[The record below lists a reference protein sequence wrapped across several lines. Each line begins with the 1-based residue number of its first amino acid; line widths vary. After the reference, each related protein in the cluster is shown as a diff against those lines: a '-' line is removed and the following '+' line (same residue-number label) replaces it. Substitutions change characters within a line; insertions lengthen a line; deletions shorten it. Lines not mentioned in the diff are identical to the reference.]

1 MSISLKITKALDD
14 KDIDSFIS
22 LSNHPAL
29 LINDIYDNGLLNYML
44 EKYPQHP
51 ITYYKVIIEN
61 VNIDVN
67 KLNSAGLSPF
77 LQTNNIDILKLLL
90 DNPRRNIDKA
100 EIFASLIDKK
110 LLGKEWIQTNVFK
123 TPPQLFYDM
132 LKHLKYDTINL
143 VLDMYPETFPKDILN
158 NTELYKPAEELIT
171 NSKTDIIGKLVS
183 IGCSLPESAIIKLIE
198 LNETDIIKD
207 LIIVGKADITIPSLV
222 LILRTFKN
230 NSDVIK
236 PIVTNNIKY
245 KLIDTLKIFMK
256 DEPEMVF
263 TIINVVPDVLYI
275 IIDEMFINLNNDYRD
290 RLLEIVKSDAKIKEY
305 IIINRMEIMLLNV
318 SIETNNRDLLLY
330 LIEHIDIF
338 EHEHKHVYIS
348 ILDYISYEDTPIIP
362 SKLLIDNIDNMLKI
376 PGIAVNDLLQTV
388 IDVFINNN
396 NSDINKECNKI
407 YNKINLYEKIV
418 AHPNFNIDYG
428 VDDFEYNIKHSY
440 LYYMV
445 NSFINSDT
453 DLDHT
458 KMLSMYRT
466 LLAHPNIDV
475 NAFCERYIENIF
487 DKILKYDET
496 VEYASEEHFMLYP
509 ALLNDLIRHPKFN
522 ININNK
528 LIQCVL
534 SSGFTGL
541 LNRILSMPEMD
552 INNMYLLHHACN
564 IKNEPLIRQL
574 LTIGNINV
582 NIKDSNGLTPLHL
595 CINSKYT
602 PGSLILLDDPRIDLS
617 ITDSKGRNYIR
628 LSNKAGMDNLS
639 EVLASKGQTDDKKT
653 RVDREVAEYN
663 ARMTQLGRRKEGRI
677 RETLNNF
684 DLILKEREHILYA
697 EDSDGFSRNETPY
710 SLTICPFCLT
720 YLEKDNLY
728 ECIYLSGHVCP
739 LEIQNEE
746 LKRLYF
752 GDNWQ
757 TAVFEICCT
766 CGRPCS
772 HHGHYKPVSLD
783 GDETSS
789 LLPNGELANHWRC
802 DEHNGGG
809 DKFEMVVRLVGM
821 LTELKARVDR
831 DIRLVYGP
839 ELIKELAAIANRS
852 LFDYSIIDRS
862 ASILRSK
869 KWNVN
874 SKIPKY
880 AKFNAPNVIVGAESI
895 TPMIREHITHFSNVG
910 REDKLQCM
918 ICLDD
923 EADDVFKPHLDDN
936 GYICSDCIKRQVCA
950 SRYASVTCA
959 LGCVPAKQIY
969 KEDVDALM
977 GGNFCEGVQEAEV
990 AANED

>member
-330 LIEHIDIF
+330 F
-338 EHEHKHVYIS
+338 IS
-348 ILDYISYEDTPIIP
+348 
-362 SKLLIDNIDNMLKI
+362 NIVL
-376 PGIAVNDLLQTV
+376 GL
-388 IDVFINNN
+388 
-396 NSDINKECNKI
+396 
-407 YNKINLYEKIV
+407 INL
-418 AHPNFNIDYG
+418 NI
-428 VDDFEYNIKHSY
+428 
-440 LYYMV
+440 
-445 NSFINSDT
+445 
-453 DLDHT
+453 
-458 KMLSMYRT
+458 
-466 LLAHPNIDV
+466 
-475 NAFCERYIENIF
+475 
-487 DKILKYDET
+487 
-496 VEYASEEHFMLYP
+496 
-509 ALLNDLIRHPKFN
+509 
-522 ININNK
+522 
-528 LIQCVL
+528 Q
-534 SSGFTGL
+534 
-541 LNRILSMPEMD
+541 
-552 INNMYLLHHACN
+552 
-564 IKNEPLIRQL
+564 
-574 LTIGNINV
+574 
-582 NIKDSNGLTPLHL
+582 
-595 CINSKYT
+595 SK
-602 PGSLILLDDPRIDLS
+602 
-617 ITDSKGRNYIR
+617 
-628 LSNKAGMDNLS
+628 
-639 EVLASKGQTDDKKT
+639 
-653 RVDREVAEYN
+653 
-663 ARMTQLGRRKEGRI
+663 
-677 RETLNNF
+677 
-684 DLILKEREHILYA
+684 
-697 EDSDGFSRNETPY
+697 
-710 SLTICPFCLT
+710 
-720 YLEKDNLY
+720 
-728 ECIYLSGHVCP
+728 
-739 LEIQNEE
+739 
-746 LKRLYF
+746 
-752 GDNWQ
+752 
-757 TAVFEICCT
+757 
-766 CGRPCS
+766 
-772 HHGHYKPVSLD
+772 
-783 GDETSS
+783 
-789 LLPNGELANHWRC
+789 
-802 DEHNGGG
+802 
-809 DKFEMVVRLVGM
+809 
-821 LTELKARVDR
+821 
-831 DIRLVYGP
+831 
-839 ELIKELAAIANRS
+839 
-852 LFDYSIIDRS
+852 
-862 ASILRSK
+862 
-869 KWNVN
+869 
-874 SKIPKY
+874 
-880 AKFNAPNVIVGAESI
+880 
-895 TPMIREHITHFSNVG
+895 
-910 REDKLQCM
+910 
-918 ICLDD
+918 
-923 EADDVFKPHLDDN
+923 
-936 GYICSDCIKRQVCA
+936 
-950 SRYASVTCA
+950 
-959 LGCVPAKQIY
+959 
-969 KEDVDALM
+969 
-977 GGNFCEGVQEAEV
+977 
-990 AANED
+990 